1 MLLLQ
6 DVTFR
11 IFLQPVLKTFSF
23 LLKSILIGVII
34 SSIILLLVPD
44 LRQGSGLPL
53 TFFTEQEHSKK
64 MSFSH
69 AVNAAGPAVVNIYS
83 QSIENSSYNRRQAI
97 ERTSLGS
104 GVIMTE
110 SGHILTCYHVIAN
123 AKLILIALQDG
134 RYEEAQILGYD
145 RHTDLAVLKI
155 PLENLQPIPQSTD
168 PNTLVGDVVLAIGNP
183 LNLGQT
189 VTQGIV
195 SRINNNGLANYFD
208 FVQTDVSLKEGS
220 SGGALVDSEGVLVGI
235 NNANFQTRVAR
246 NRVESVDGVAFAIP
260 YTLAKKVMDEIVE
273 TGKVTRGVVGFL
285 GADLTTESGIVVN
298 AIAQGGPAELAG
310 LQVNDIILAVDGIP
324 ADSIRK
330 TLEYISGTLPGNEI
344 EVEVS
349 RDNQKIKLKITV
361 AEQVG

>member
-1 MLLLQ
+1 M
-6 DVTFR
+6 F
-11 IFLQPVLKTFSF
+11 KTFSF

-34 SSIILLLVPD
+34 SSIILFLVPD

-53 TFFTEQEHSKK
+53 TLFTEQEHSNKI
-64 MSFSH
+64 SFSH

-83 QSIENSSYNRRQAI
+83 QGIENSSYDRRQAI

-104 GVIMTE
+104 GVIMTAK
-110 SGHILTCYHVIAN
+110 GYILTCYHVIAN
-123 AKLILIALQDG
+123 AKLIVVALQDG

-145 RHTDLAVLKI
+145 RYTDLAVLKI
-155 PLENLQPIPQSTD
+155 SSENLQPIPQSSE
-168 PNTLVGDVVLAIGNP
+168 PNTMVGDVVLAIGNP

-189 VTQGIV
+189 ITQGIV
-195 SRINNNGLANYFD
+195 SRISNNGLANYFD

-260 YTLAKKVMDEIVE
+260 YVLAKKVMDEIVE
-273 TGKVTRGVVGFL
+273 TGKVTRGVVGFV
-285 GADLTTESGIVVN
+285 GADLPNIGIVVD
-298 AIAQGGPAELAG
+298 ALAQGGPAELAG
-310 LQVNDIILAVDGIP
+310 LQVKDIILAVDGIA

-330 TLEYISGTLPGNEI
+330 TLEYISGTLPGKVLEFDI
-344 EVEVS
+344 S
-349 RDNQKIKLKITV
+349 RDNKKIKLKITV